1 MKSSPF
7 VQVTIFSFLLK
18 SVTYAQGS
26 IQLYLDDDCTDPTG
40 AAISLGAGVCYNTD
54 QAVAVALVSFP
65 PCASGQPI
73 LTISDYSDCE
83 RPSITPLVSSGNI
96 GHCLSFPTGSDIG
109 SAAFQCVGE
118 ITTVP
123 DSPPDTTPSSN
134 PPTSIPSSSTT
145 TTPPLKGTASSN
157 PPVSIHTS
165 STTTTPAAITQ
176 SSTQPSQSSSS
187 SGGGLGIS
195 DKIALGC
202 GIGLGLP
209 ALFFAALTWWN
220 NWWEIRESRTHPQL
234 HFIPPRI
241 QLGDPPPY
249 HRYELRPL
257 GNRAV

>member
-1 MKSSPF
+1 MKSSPLI
-7 VQVTIFSFLLK
+7 QVSVFFILLK

-40 AAISLGAGVCYNTD
+40 TAISLGAGVCQNID
-54 QAVAVALVSFP
+54 QAVAIAAVSLP
-65 PCASGQPI
+65 PCASGRPI
-73 LTISDYSDCE
+73 LTISDYSSCE
-83 RPSITPLVSSGNI
+83 PPSISPLISSGNI
-96 GHCLSFPTGSDIG
+96 GDCLSFPTGSDIG

-123 DSPPDTTPSSN
+123 DDPPPG
-134 PPTSIPSSSTT
+134 TT
-145 TTPPLKGTASSN
+145 TSSN

-165 STTTTPAAITQ
+165 STTTTPAAITY

-187 SGGGLGIS
+187 SGGGLGTS

-209 ALFFAALTWWN
+209 AIFFAALTWWN

-234 HFIPPRI
+234 HFIPPHI

-257 GNRAV
+257 

>member
-1 MKSSPF
+1 MMKSSPF
-7 VQVTIFSFLLK
+7 VQVSLFSFLLK
-18 SVTYAQGS
+18 PVAYAQGS
-26 IQLYLDDDCTDPTG
+26 IQVYLDDDCTDPTG
-40 AAISLGAGVCYNTD
+40 AAISLRAGVCYNTD
-54 QAVAVALVSFP
+54 QAVAVAALSLP

-96 GHCLSFPTGSDIG
+96 GDCLSFPTGSDIG

-123 DSPPDTTPSSN
+123 DSPPDTIS
-134 PPTSIPSSSTT
+134 
-145 TTPPLKGTASSN
+145 SSN
-157 PPVSIHTS
+157 PPVSIHAS
-165 STTTTPAAITQ
+165 STATTPAAITH

-187 SGGGLGIS
+187 SSGGLGIS

-234 HFIPPRI
+234 HFIPPHI

-257 GNRAV
+257 GN